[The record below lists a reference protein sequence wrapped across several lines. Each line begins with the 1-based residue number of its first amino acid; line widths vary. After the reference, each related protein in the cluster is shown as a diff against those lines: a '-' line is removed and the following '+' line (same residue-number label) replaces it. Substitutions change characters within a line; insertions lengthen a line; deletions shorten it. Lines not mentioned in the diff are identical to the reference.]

1 MSFNTQDFLTGFLT
15 ELKSGVTERFAEA
28 KEYREEQKEL
38 AKLNRKEYYDRKN
51 KVKAAQILTAD
62 LIKMGAD
69 ARAVMY
75 YAKDGYSSLEK
86 VYEKLL
92 EVEKDAKDSAGRVQF
107 TPQLVKE
114 IMNIP
119 NRFKAPD
126 EDMQTFWEK
135 TYNLHKEHE
144 SVEPGE
150 DNDGYLSNFFLGAMG
165 VGAKDRVDA
174 SLDAK
179 KYVGDMSIKR
189 LNEFATEPEYT
200 NIFGEGTYDPAAI
213 DRDQIPYI
221 LGDTELQRR
230 KNTFDTQLTN
240 NLKEASRADFYIDL
254 GLAGVDDDKIIPN
267 PENRNETITVEQAR
281 VNAENQL
288 EGKRGFYYE
297 LLEVWARDKARRYA
311 EDSYSGAGGQYPVA
325 VLQQIGLEMQD
336 DDAPFLTITGRVAQ
350 NVIDFINERKALLES
365 NDTVALRE
373 LEMAFRRM
381 YGALPTARQERKFLN
396 P

>member
-38 AKLNRKEYYDRKN
+38 AKLNKKEYYDRKN

-179 KYVGDMSIKR
+179 KYIGDMSIKR

-221 LGDTELQRR
+221 LGETELQRR
-230 KNTFDTQLTN
+230 RSSYDDQLAA
-240 NLKEASRADFYIDL
+240 NLKEASRDDFYVDL
-254 GLAGVDDDKIIPN
+254 GLKGVNPSDEIPN
-267 PENRNETITVEQAR
+267 PQNPTEMIEIGTALSEANTDLN
-281 VNAENQL
+281 
-288 EGKRGFYYE
+288 GKRGFYYE
-297 LLEVWARDKARRYA
+297 LLQVWARDKARRYA
-311 EDSYSGAGGQYPVA
+311 EDSYSGSGGQYPVA
-325 VLQQIGLEMQD
+325 VLQQLGAEMQD
-336 DDAPFLTITGRVAQ
+336 DDAPFLTTGGRVDQ
-350 NVIDFINERKALLES
+350 GVIDFINERKALLAS
-365 NDTVALRE
+365 NDTVALRQ
-373 LEMAFRRM
+373 LEMAFRRV
-381 YGALPTARQERKFLN
+381 YGALPTARQERKFLT